1 MRFFRPLV
9 LIATILAFGVIALG
23 AYVRL
28 KDAGL
33 GCPDWPG
40 CYGHLLGVPDA
51 PHELAKAEQHFPDSP
66 VVVAK
71 AWTEMA
77 HRYLAGTL
85 GLLVAAI
92 GFLALK
98 HGSALKQSAALP
110 IALVGVVVFQALLGM
125 WTVTLLLKPA
135 VVTAHLLGGMT
146 TLALLLWLLHSS
158 ADSRHTAE
166 GDRRVCRARYPVL
179 ESNRLNENLF
189 AHRHDALT
197 GSLRTH
203 AALAL
208 LAVIVQIALGGWVS
222 TNYAALACTD
232 FPTCNGAWLPE
243 MDFSHAYRIVRELGQ
258 TADGE
263 PLSYAALTA
272 IHWTHRAGALVVT
285 LIAGS
290 LATRLLMS
298 ANWRRWGI
306 LLSLALLSQI
316 GLGISAVLLFLPLP
330 VAVAHNAGAA
340 VLLSITLAVNLKLA
354 SSSRALQGI
363 RASREVVRYK
373 EVVHE

>member
-1 MRFFRPLV
+1 M
-9 LIATILAFGVIALG
+9 
-23 AYVRL
+23 
-28 KDAGL
+28 
-33 GCPDWPG
+33 
-40 CYGHLLGVPDA
+40 
-51 PHELAKAEQHFPDSP
+51 S
-66 VVVAK
+66 
-71 AWTEMA
+71 
-77 HRYLAGTL
+77 
-85 GLLVAAI
+85 
-92 GFLALK
+92 
-98 HGSALKQSAALP
+98 
-110 IALVGVVVFQALLGM
+110 
-125 WTVTLLLKPA
+125 
-135 VVTAHLLGGMT
+135 
-146 TLALLLWLLHSS
+146 
-158 ADSRHTAE
+158 
-166 GDRRVCRARYPVL
+166 
-179 ESNRLNENLF
+179 ENLV

-232 FPTCNGAWLPE
+232 FPTCNGVWFPE
-243 MDFSHAYRIVRELGQ
+243 MDFSHAYRIIRELGQ

-285 LIAGS
+285 LVAGS

-298 ANWRRWGI
+298 AIWRRWGV
-306 LLSLALLSQI
+306 LLGLALLSQI
-316 GLGISAVLLFLPLP
+316 GLGITAITLFLPLS

-354 SSSRALQGI
+354 SSSRTRQ
-363 RASREVVRYK
+363 RMDVSREAMRYE